1 MPTQLILP
9 IQPPDANTFQNFYPN
24 PNNTILLHCLQN
36 FSLKKGESYIYIW
49 GNAGSGCTHLLHACC
64 HAAQEQG
71 FSVAYLPL
79 GAIKKTNSPEI
90 FRGLEAV
97 DMVCIDELESIAE
110 DEFWQESL
118 FHYYNRLQEYSQHLL
133 IAAKSAPQYLNLLLP
148 DLISR
153 LISGVLFQVRELNDN
168 ERLLA
173 LQQRAR
179 LRGLEFSDEV
189 GQFLLLRLPRH
200 AKSLFSALEQ
210 LDKASLLLKRKLT
223 IPLVKAILDL

>member
-1 MPTQLILP
+1 MQLILP
-9 IQPPDANTFQNFYPN
+9 IQPPDANSFQNFYTS
-24 PNNTILLHCLQN
+24 PNNTVLLQCLRN
-36 FSLKKGESYIYIW
+36 FSLKTGEPYIYIW
-49 GNAGSGCTHLLHACC
+49 GNPDAGCTHLLQACC

-79 GAIKKTNSPEI
+79 GTIKKSSSPEI

-97 DMVCIDELESIAE
+97 DMICIDELESIAT
-110 DEFWQESL
+110 DTLWQEAL
-118 FHYYNRLQEYSQHLL
+118 FHFYNRLQEQMRYLLVTAKSVPQHLGFSL
-133 IAAKSAPQYLNLLLP
+133 Q
-148 DLISR
+148 DLVSR
-153 LISGVLFQVRELNDN
+153 LASSVLFQVHALNDS

-200 AKSLFSALEQ
+200 SKTLFSVLEQ
-210 LDKASLLLKRKLT
+210 LDRASLSLKRKLT
-223 IPLVKAILDL
+223 IPLVKTILDL